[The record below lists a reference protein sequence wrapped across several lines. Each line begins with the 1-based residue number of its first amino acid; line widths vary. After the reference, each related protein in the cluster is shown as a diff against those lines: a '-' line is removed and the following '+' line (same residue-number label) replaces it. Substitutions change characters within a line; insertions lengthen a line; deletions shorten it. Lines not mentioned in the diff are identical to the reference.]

1 MSNVNIIHV
10 DVSGQL
16 FLRVFFSSFV
26 FKYTCVAF
34 FISKKKGYLTLN
46 LKEVKMNPTSNDFF
60 FHNMAT
66 CCVLSHS
73 INIEA

>member
-46 LKEVKMNPTSNDFF
+46 LKKVKMNPTSNDFF
-60 FHNMAT
+60 F
-66 CCVLSHS
+66 S
-73 INIEA
+73 